1 MTVTPQEVDAAKKAA
16 EEAEKASKLAHDE
29 VDNTKKA
36 AEAAKTKAAADRA
49 AANAAEA
56 KVAPLSDEAGRLE
69 GVAAASGQACKDAQA
84 NTARA
89 RQAVKNE
96 EAKAARIQAKTPGET
111 NADTEAAQQRVEA
124 AKKRLSAAQAK
135 QKKVCAQAEADQKAA
150 EAKRAEANAAITEA
164 ARTDKIA
171 DDSEAAA
178 GKAAGAHSDAV
189 GTARTAAMNASVLR
203 DVATNKSKELE
214 GQANAAKAGPQSP
227 NVPDSCGA
235 GGVET
240 PAPPDGGCH
249 SSTRDNLFIDVKGN
263 IIHLFGKDESKTVRG
278 KLGQNVTGF
287 KCTNIL
293 GGEATFVVGGR
304 WDVVIGAETKLVAL
318 GDFRE
323 ISGNRWERN
332 IGLKVEQVKGD
343 VEETLMDGQ
352 LQHVPTVNSTIQ
364 PTKQVDSTPKAE
376 ELVNK
381 YMEQHKG
388 KLADLRKVVKENY
401 KKSLEHYSSVK
412 SRVTEYS
419 EDTKKIQAQV
429 QDLIVRAATLKTE
442 AKKYQMKS
450 DAFIK
455 ILVNGTAKRSAG
467 RYKDSPNAQYIMCAN
482 AIATLQGEVK
492 WN

>member
-1 MTVTPQEVDAAKKAA
+1 MTVTQQEVDAARKAADDAEAASKKA
-16 EEAEKASKLAHDE
+16 HD
-29 VDNTKKA
+29 DADAAKKA
-36 AEAAKTKAAADRA
+36 AEAAKTKAVADRA
-49 AANAAEA
+49 AADEAAG
-56 KVAPLSDEAGRLE
+56 KVKPLNDEAGRLE
-69 GVAAASGQACKDAQA
+69 GVSGASGQACTDAQA
-84 NTARA
+84 ATARA
-89 RQAVKNE
+89 RQAVKTE
-96 EAKAARIQAKTPGET
+96 EGKAARVQAKTPGES
-111 NADTEAAQQRVEA
+111 NADTEAANQRVEA

-135 QKKVCAQAEADQKAA
+135 QKKVCAQAEADRKAA
-150 EAKRAEANAAITEA
+150 EAKRAEANAAVAEA
-164 ARTDKIA
+164 EKTDKTA
-171 DDSEAAA
+171 DESETAAD
-178 GKAAGAHSDAV
+178 KANGAHTNAV
-189 GTARTAAMNASVLR
+189 ADARTAAMNASVLR
-203 DVATNKSKELE
+203 GVATNKSKELE

-235 GGVET
+235 GGVQT

-249 SSTRDNLFIDVKGN
+249 SSTRDNVFIEVKGN

-287 KCTNIL
+287 KCTNVL

-381 YMEQHKG
+381 YMEKHKG
-388 KLADLRKVVKENY
+388 KLADLRKQVKENY
-401 KKSLEHYSSVK
+401 KKALEHYDSVK
-412 SRVTEYS
+412 SRMKEYS
-419 EDTKKIQAQV
+419 EDTKKIEAQV

-455 ILVNGTAKRSAG
+455 ILVNGTAKRKAG